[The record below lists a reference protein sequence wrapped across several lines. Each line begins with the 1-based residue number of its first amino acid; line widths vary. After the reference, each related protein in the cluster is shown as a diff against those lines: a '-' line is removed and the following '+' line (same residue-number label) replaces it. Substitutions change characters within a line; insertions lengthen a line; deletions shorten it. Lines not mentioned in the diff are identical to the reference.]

1 MASGKRPFTPSSDVG
16 RHIET
21 VNAEALTS
29 ETGRSVKML
38 RQGTL
43 PLAGALA
50 LGLATAVPSAGQ
62 DVTADTVVATVG
74 ETDITIGH
82 MIAMSLSL
90 NEEQRQMPPGV
101 IFDGVLE
108 SLIQQEAVGQTRP
121 GLSRYGALRLEN
133 ERRSLLAGEVLG
145 EMAETV
151 TVSPEEIEYVYEAR
165 YADYRPSLEF
175 NASHILLESRDDAT
189 EIVGE
194 LRTGADFAELA
205 RVRSIGPSGPNGG
218 NLGWFGPGQM
228 VPEFENAVATL
239 HKGQVSDP
247 VQTQFGW
254 HVIILNDIRE
264 TPVPALEDVRQQ
276 LRQEIWQRKLTT
288 DVQAIVD
295 AANKNLR
302 DLADID
308 PDILNDGSLIGR

>member
-1 MASGKRPFTPSSDVG
+1 
-16 RHIET
+16 
-21 VNAEALTS
+21 
-29 ETGRSVKML
+29 ML

-43 PLAGALA
+43 LLAGA
-50 LGLATAVPSAGQ
+50 LGLATAVPAAAQ
-62 DVTADTVVATVG
+62 DITADTVVATVG

-108 SLIQQEAVGQTRP
+108 SLIQQEAVGQTRSR
-121 GLSRYGALRLEN
+121 LSRYGALHLEN
-133 ERRSLLAGEVLG
+133 ERRSVLAGEALG
-145 EMAETV
+145 ELAETV
-151 TVSPEEIEYVYEAR
+151 TVSPEEIEDAYDAR
-165 YADYRPSLEF
+165 YADYRPSPEF
-175 NASHILLESRDDAT
+175 NASHILLESREDAT

-205 RVRSIGPSGPNGG
+205 KARSIGPSGPNGG

-228 VPEFENAVATL
+228 VPEFENAVAAL
-239 HKGQVSDP
+239 DKGQVSDP

-254 HVIILNDIRE
+254 HVITLNDIRE
-264 TPVPALEDVRQQ
+264 TTVPTLDDMRQQ